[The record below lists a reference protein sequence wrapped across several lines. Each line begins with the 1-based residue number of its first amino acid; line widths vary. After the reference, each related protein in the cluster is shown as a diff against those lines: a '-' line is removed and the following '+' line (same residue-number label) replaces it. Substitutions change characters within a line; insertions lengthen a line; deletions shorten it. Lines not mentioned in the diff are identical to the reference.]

1 MPTGLLVGLM
11 ALLAIVC
18 VYFWLVRK
26 RGSEN
31 QQLPGKAGPEV
42 K

>member
-1 MPTGLLVGLM
+1 MSTGALVGVM
-11 ALLAIVC
+11 AVLAIVC

-26 RGSEN
+26 RDQAPQSIAG
-31 QQLPGKAGPEV
+31 AGPEH

>member
-1 MPTGLLVGLM
+1 MHPGVLVSVM
-11 ALLAIVC
+11 ALVAIVC

-26 RGSEN
+26 RDEGQATGVN
-31 QQLPGKAGPEV
+31 AGPEQ

>member
-1 MPTGLLVGLM
+1 MQVGTLVGVM
-11 ALLAIVC
+11 GLLAIVC

-26 RGSEN
+26 KEDRQPSRVN
-31 QQLPGKAGPEV
+31 AGPEG

>member
-1 MPTGLLVGLM
+1 MLSLPTTILIGVM
-11 ALLAIVC
+11 AVLAIVC

-26 RGSEN
+26 RDVSGANS
-31 QQLPGKAGPEV
+31 GPEQ

>member
-1 MPTGLLVGLM
+1 MPTAVLVGTM
-11 ALLAIVC
+11 AVLAIVC

-26 RGSEN
+26 RDSGA
-31 QQLPGKAGPEV
+31 QQLPGNAGPEA